1 MLESTDGDREYVAPM
16 ETPSSGG
23 KEVWR
28 RCDGPAEEGLR
39 RFEADVV
46 SGDMD
51 GRFLEVGRATEVK
64 GGEPWEY
71 GGDDAIMCNVVS
83 DRREEVLSW
92 KV

>member
-1 MLESTDGDREYVAPM
+1 MLESTDGDREYVAPK

-46 SGDMD
+46 SGGMV

-64 GGEPWEY
+64 GGEAWEY
-71 GGDDAIMCNVVS
+71 GGDDAIS
-83 DRREEVLSW
+83 RES
-92 KV
+92 